1 MDSLNPDKHF
11 PTSLEIRAGKSCPVC
26 GLILP
31 PNTLPELCHAC
42 LLKAGMRGI
51 SAPVP
56 NQEISDSKHFG
67 QYKIGKLLG
76 KGGMGEVYEA
86 DDLET
91 GRRIA
96 LKILSQRLDSPDARR
111 RFLNEGRLAANINH
125 PNSVYVF
132 GAEEIAGV
140 PVIAMELMP
149 GGTLLDKVCSEGSI
163 SFTQATDIM
172 LQIIDGLA
180 AAHAVGILHRDIK
193 TSNCFVDADGSV
205 KIGDYGLSISTKGHE
220 RPTVSEESFM
230 GTPMFAPPEQI
241 RGDDLTVR
249 SDIYSLGATFFTL
262 LAGKPPFISKDTI
275 RLLAKVLEQPAPD
288 LREIR
293 SDIPKGLADVVR
305 RCLEKRPNDRFAG
318 CDELRAAIIPFS
330 SRGKTAA
337 QLWQRL
343 VAGIVDMTIIGIP
356 FLIASQYI
364 PNNYQAPKELFIQ
377 SALLATSVV
386 AWLAWFTIFEWKCG
400 KTPGKSLLG
409 LEVLLTKPENNKWSK
424 GLRFLGRSSMFVILP
439 VVAATYFFSPIQIDH
454 VETSPTTLKIN
465 GREFTGSETQT
476 DYEWDLGLLTLA
488 TWAAATLLLF
498 AGSNRSNGWLSLHD
512 KLTDTRVVS
521 LLRQRHPRSKHNE
534 IKNLS
539 TEDSS
544 MLGPFLILETLPG
557 CDDWHLGYD
566 PKLLRKIWLRKLPLG
581 SLPVATSLRNL
592 RRPGRLRWLAGIRSP
607 EESWDAYEFPGG
619 KSLVSFTEQRV
630 PWYEL
635 FQWMAD
641 LATELTAANS
651 DGTQPS
657 NPCIEQI
664 WINADGRAKLLDFPA
679 PGSKPPPSL
688 TRRSL
693 WHDLTERLLKQG
705 PLPLPVSAFLKKIP
719 NICEPATITK
729 ELNQLIDLPHEV
741 SRKKRLGIIAAS
753 ATGPLLLG
761 LGLFFLYN
769 TMLSTTLFWS
779 ITALIAFVAIPS
791 MIFSAFAGDGL
802 ILRTFGLCVVDRNGN
817 PATGSLAAKRSLIAW
832 LPTLISPAIFAAWM
846 IWTNPHYAAIGTL
859 ATLALLAFISAILPE
874 RTLHDRLANTFLVPR

>member
-1 MDSLNPDKHF
+1 MTSPDTDINF
-11 PTSLEIRAGKSCPVC
+11 PALPSGGAGKSCPEC
-26 GLILP
+26 GFILS
-31 PNTLPELCHAC
+31 PNTPPELCPHC
-42 LLKAGMRGI
+42 LLGAGMRGI

-56 NQEISDSKHFG
+56 YQDFSISKRFG
-67 QYKIGKLLG
+67 PYQLGKLLG

-111 RFLNEGRLAANINH
+111 RFLNEGRIAANINH

-132 GAEEIAGV
+132 GAEEVAGV

-149 GGTLLDKVCSEGSI
+149 GGTLLDKVCSHGPL
-163 SFTQATDIM
+163 SFTEAADIT

-180 AAHAVGILHRDIK
+180 AAHAAGILHRDIK
-193 TSNCFVDADGSV
+193 TSNCFVDADGSI
-205 KIGDYGLSISTKGHE
+205 KIGDYGLSISIKGHE
-220 RPTVSEESFM
+220 RPPFDEESFM

-249 SDIYSLGATFFTL
+249 SDIYSLGVNLYTL
-262 LAGKPPFISKDTI
+262 LAGKPPFISKDTV
-275 RLLAKVLEQPAPD
+275 RLLVKVLEIPAPE
-288 LREIR
+288 LRDIR

-305 RCLEKRPNDRFAG
+305 RCLEKRPDDRFAG
-318 CDELRAAIIPFS
+318 CAELRAALIPFS

-337 QLWQRL
+337 QPWQRL
-343 VAGIVDMTIIGIP
+343 FAGIVDMAIVGIP
-356 FLIASQYI
+356 FLIASQYLS
-364 PNNYQAPKELFIQ
+364 NNFQAHKELFVQ
-377 SALLATSVV
+377 CALLIGSVIS
-386 AWLAWFTIFEWKCG
+386 WLAWFTLFEWKCG
-400 KTPGKSLLG
+400 KTPGKSLFG
-409 LEVLLTKPENNKWSK
+409 LEVQLSKPEDNQWIK
-424 GLRFLGRSSMFVILP
+424 GLRILGRSFLFVIIP
-439 VVAATYFFSPIQIDH
+439 VAVAIYFFSPIQIED
-454 VETSPTTLKIN
+454 VETTPISLKIN
-465 GREFTGSETQT
+465 GREFTGSKTRT

-498 AGSNRSNGWLSLHD
+498 AGSSRNTGWLSIHD
-512 KLTDTRVVS
+512 KLTDTHVVS
-521 LLRQRHPRSKHNE
+521 LVRQRRPRSKPNE
-534 IKNLS
+534 IKNHSADGS
-539 TEDSS
+539 T
-544 MLGPFLILETLPG
+544 MLGPFLILEALP
-557 CDDWHLGYD
+557 DSDEWFVGYD
-566 PKLLRKIWLRKLPLG
+566 PKLLRKIWLRKSPIG
-581 SLPVATSLRNL
+581 TPPVAASLRNL

-607 EESWDAYEFPGG
+607 EVNWDAYEFPGG
-619 KSLVSFTEQRV
+619 KPLVSFTKQRV

-641 LATELTAANS
+641 LATELTVANS

-693 WHDLTERLLKQG
+693 WHDLTEILLKKG
-705 PLPLPVSAFLKKIP
+705 PLPLPVRAFLKKMPDISD
-719 NICEPATITK
+719 PATITH
-729 ELNQLIDLPHEV
+729 ELNQLTELPHEV

-779 ITALIAFVAIPS
+779 IAALIAFVAIPA
-791 MIFSAFAGDGL
+791 MIFAAFAGDGL

-817 PATGSLAAKRSLIAW
+817 PAAGSLAARRSLIAW
-832 LPTLISPAIFAAWM
+832 LPTLTSPAIFTAWM
-846 IWTNPHYAAIGTL
+846 TWTNSHYAATGTL
-859 ATLALLAFISAILPE
+859 TTLALLAFISAILPE
-874 RTLHDRLANTFLVPR
+874 RALHDRLANTFLVPR

>member
-1 MDSLNPDKHF
+1 MDIPDPDMHF
-11 PTSLEIRAGKSCPVC
+11 PASLEIGAGKSCSDC
-26 GLILP
+26 GFILS
-31 PNTLPELCHAC
+31 PNAPPELCPQC

-56 NQEISDSKHFG
+56 NQDFSKFKRFG
-67 QYKIGKLLG
+67 PYQLGKLLG
-76 KGGMGEVYEA
+76 KGGMGEAYEA

-132 GAEEIAGV
+132 GVEEIAGV

-149 GGTLLDKVCSEGSI
+149 GGTLLDKICSESPI
-163 SFTQATDIM
+163 SSTEAADIT

-180 AAHAVGILHRDIK
+180 AAHAAGILHRDIK
-193 TSNCFVDADGSV
+193 TSNCFVDTDGSV

-249 SDIYSLGATFFTL
+249 SDIYSLGATLFTL
-262 LAGKPPFISKDTI
+262 LTGKPPFISKDTI

-305 RCLEKRPNDRFAG
+305 RCLEKRPDDRFAG

-330 SRGKTAA
+330 SRGKAAA
-337 QLWQRL
+337 QLWRRL

-364 PNNYQAPKELFIQ
+364 SNNYQAPKELFIQ
-377 SALLATSVV
+377 SALLAISVV

-424 GLRFLGRSSMFVILP
+424 GLRILGRSSLFVILP
-439 VVAATYFFSPIQIDH
+439 VVAATYFFSPIQVDH
-454 VETSPTTLKIN
+454 VETNPITLKIN
-465 GREFTGSETQT
+465 GREFTGSRTHT

-488 TWAAATLLLF
+488 TWATATLLLF
-498 AGSNRSNGWLSLHD
+498 AGSNRNNGWLSLHD

-521 LLRQRHPRSKHNE
+521 LLRQRPPRSKHNE

-544 MLGPFLILETLPG
+544 MLGPFLILDTLSG
-557 CDDWHLGYD
+557 CDDWYLGYD
-566 PKLLRKIWLRKLPLG
+566 PKLLRKIWLRKLPPG
-581 SLPVATSLRNL
+581 SPPVAASLRNL

-607 EESWDAYEFPGG
+607 EENCDAYEFPGG
-619 KSLVSFTEQRV
+619 KSLVSLTEQRV

-679 PGSKPPPSL
+679 PGIKPPASFI
-688 TRRSL
+688 RCSL
-693 WHDLTERLLKQG
+693 WHDLTERLLKHS

-719 NICEPATITK
+719 NISEPATITQ
-729 ELNQLIDLPHEV
+729 ELNQLTDLPHEV

-761 LGLFFLYN
+761 LGLYFLYN

-779 ITALIAFVAIPS
+779 ISALIAFVAIPA
-791 MIFSAFAGDGL
+791 MISAAFAGDGL
-802 ILRTFGLCVVDRNGN
+802 ILRSFGLCVVDRNGN

-874 RTLHDRLANTFLVPR
+874 RTLHDCLANTFLVPR